1 MKTKFLTT
9 ILLAS
14 FIQVAQAQSQNDCSF
29 SQVGFS
35 ANFGQVI
42 AGNIAEVVTTIN
54 VKCIAGKSYT
64 LSPANDVKIIP
75 NGNENVEI
83 RIYTNS
89 NYTNQLTKDKP
100 INGVGTGEFV
110 AHNIYLKATSS
121 NPNAP
126 DFGKGKVLINGATIN
141 TPIQFQLDY

>member
-1 MKTKFLTT
+1 MKS
-9 ILLAS
+9 ILLAIILTTS
-14 FIQVAQAQSQNDCSF
+14 TLAQAQSQNDCSF
-29 SQVGFS
+29 GQVGFS

-42 AGNIAEVVTTIN
+42 AGNTAEVVTTIN
-54 VKCIAGKSYT
+54 VKCTVGKSYT
-64 LSPANDVKIIP
+64 LSPSNDVKIIP

-83 RIYTNS
+83 RFYTNS
-89 NYTNQLTKDKP
+89 TYTNALTKDKS

-126 DFGKGKVLINGATIN
+126 DFGKGKILINGATIN